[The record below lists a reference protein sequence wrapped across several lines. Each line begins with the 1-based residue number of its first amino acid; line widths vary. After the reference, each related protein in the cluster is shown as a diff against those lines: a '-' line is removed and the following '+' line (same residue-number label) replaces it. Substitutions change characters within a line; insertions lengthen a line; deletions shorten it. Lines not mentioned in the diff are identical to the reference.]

1 MVKVAAIDCGSNS
14 TRLLIANVL
23 SGELEP
29 LYKTHQVTKTSE
41 GVEENHEISEDAKNR
56 LIKILRTYVKKINI
70 ESVDQIFITGT
81 AAFRDA
87 QNSDIVIEEIRKK
100 LDLEIQVISGE
111 EEGFL
116 TSLGVLSS
124 CEIQDNFFIVDIG
137 GRSTELI
144 YDIDNRTQV
153 NSLDLGVVS
162 LTERILKKN
171 PLNEKQ
177 VFEAGKLINQNLN
190 IEINTDT
197 ASLIGVAG
205 TFTSIASI
213 FLQQKTYNENEI
225 HMSNLSFDWISELSS
240 NLNEMTEAQI
250 INKYTS
256 LDPKRAKTLSAGALI
271 ITNIMKKFKF
281 DELKVSKSDI
291 LEGLILKNY

>member
-70 ESVDQIFITGT
+70 EMLTKFSSQARQHSET
-81 AAFRDA
+81 R

-144 YDIDNRTQV
+144 YDIRQ
-153 NSLDLGVVS
+153 
-162 LTERILKKN
+162 
-171 PLNEKQ
+171 
-177 VFEAGKLINQNLN
+177 
-190 IEINTDT
+190 
-197 ASLIGVAG
+197 
-205 TFTSIASI
+205 
-213 FLQQKTYNENEI
+213 
-225 HMSNLSFDWISELSS
+225 
-240 NLNEMTEAQI
+240 
-250 INKYTS
+250 
-256 LDPKRAKTLSAGALI
+256 
-271 ITNIMKKFKF
+271 
-281 DELKVSKSDI
+281 
-291 LEGLILKNY
+291 

>member
-1 MVKVAAIDCGSNS
+1 MN
-14 TRLLIANVL
+14 
-23 SGELEP
+23 
-29 LYKTHQVTKTSE
+29 
-41 GVEENHEISEDAKNR
+41 ISEDAKNR

-144 YDIDNRTQV
+144 YDIRQPNT
-153 NSLDLGVVS
+153 
-162 LTERILKKN
+162 
-171 PLNEKQ
+171 
-177 VFEAGKLINQNLN
+177 GK
-190 IEINTDT
+190 
-197 ASLIGVAG
+197 
-205 TFTSIASI
+205 FT
-213 FLQQKTYNENEI
+213 
-225 HMSNLSFDWISELSS
+225 
-240 NLNEMTEAQI
+240 
-250 INKYTS
+250 
-256 LDPKRAKTLSAGALI
+256 
-271 ITNIMKKFKF
+271 
-281 DELKVSKSDI
+281 
-291 LEGLILKNY
+291 